1 MYDAILGPLARE
13 VVWKVN
19 NTPVAGQMADLMADQ
34 WDINKFE
41 HYLPVYE
48 SVFDASHHDPIR
60 LLEIGVSF
68 GGSLELWRRYFT
80 HWNTTIVGIDTNPEC
95 AVFDDPGNN
104 VHVRIGAQQDIEFLG
119 KVVDEFGPFDVIID
133 DGSHIP
139 AYTLASFTALFDFG
153 LSHGGA
159 YLVEDLHTCYAADVP
174 DKGAPP
180 FTEVLKHLIDMMHR
194 HYEQTPTGDEFA
206 AGFEPDNP
214 GYQSEWAVPLA
225 TMLVDHIEIHDA
237 LAVIYKGPR
246 RMPRMIR
253 RWSRERMTAILNPDA
268 ARFLHQHP
276 HLGNADRQRHDW
288 FSPPPSAEPE

>member
-1 MYDAILGPLARE
+1 MYDATLGALARE
-13 VVWKVN
+13 VAWKCYN
-19 NTPVAGQMADLMADQ
+19 APVTGNMAELMADQ
-34 WDINKFE
+34 WDINKLE
-41 HYLPVYE
+41 HYLPVY
-48 SVFDASHHDPIR
+48 DAVMAPLRHDPVR
-60 LLEIGVSF
+60 VLEIGVNF
-68 GGSLELWRRYFT
+68 GGSLELWRRYFLN
-80 HWNTTIVGIDTNPEC
+80 WNTAIVGIDTNPQC
-95 AVFDDPGNN
+95 AMFDDPENN

-153 LSHGGA
+153 LAHGGA
-159 YLVEDLHTCYAADVP
+159 YIVEDLHTCYATDVP

-214 GYQSEWAVPLA
+214 GYRPEWTVPLA
-225 TMLVDHIEIHDA
+225 TMLIKSIEVHDA
-237 LAVIYKGPR
+237 LAVIHKGPR

-253 RWSRERMTAILNPDA
+253 RWSRERMSAVLNPDA
-268 ARFLHQHP
+268 ARFLVANP
-276 HLGNADRQRHDW
+276 HLGNGDRVRRDW
-288 FSPPPSAEPE
+288 FNQTP